1 MLILASSS
9 PRRREILEN
18 AGYKFEILPA
28 NIDESVPNDI
38 SPEDAVKM
46 IAAKKASA
54 VKENCSNDDIIL
66 GADTVVCLD
75 GEIIGKPVSLEDAKN
90 TLKRLS
96 GNTHSVLTGYCLIK
110 GEKIIS
116 GVEKTEVTFR
126 ELTDFEIDEYV
137 ASGEPMDKAG
147 SYGLQGK
154 GGLFARGIN
163 GDYNNIIGLPI
174 STVSSIIEKMQLRQ
188 NN

>member
-18 AGYKFEILPA
+18 AGYKFEIRPA
-28 NIDESVPNDI
+28 DIDESVPNGI

-46 IAAKKASA
+46 IASKKAYA
-54 VKENCSNDDIIL
+54 VRDNCSSNDVIL
-66 GADTVVCLD
+66 GADTVVCID
-75 GEIIGKPVSLEDAKN
+75 GEIIGKPASAEDARN

-96 GNTHSVLTGYCLIK
+96 GNTHAVLTGYCLIK
-110 GEKIIS
+110 GEKTVS

-154 GGLFARGIN
+154 GGLFASGIN

-174 STVSSIIEKMQLRQ
+174 STVSKIIETI
-188 NN
+188 